1 MSENTE
7 GKATLAGRLSWHVAL
22 TSAILRVAGSQASG
36 RRLIH
41 GFLRRVNLAEFWF
54 TFAPTLLGRP

>member
-22 TSAILRVAGSQASG
+22 TSAILRVAL
-36 RRLIH
+36 RRLA
-41 GFLRRVNLAEFWF
+41 GVSFTVSSAALTSPSFGLPLTRRC
-54 TFAPTLLGRP
+54 